1 MRLAFIGYGNM
12 SSALIGGIL
21 SSKKFNPSD
30 EIYIFHNKKN
40 SDFNLEKCIFLE
52 SGTAVNG
59 SFEIIF
65 LCVKPQDIETAINE
79 NINIAKQ
86 SFPSI

>member
-40 SDFNLEKCIFLE
+40 SDFNLEKCKFLE
-52 SGTAVNG
+52 SGTKLMILLKLYFYVLKTRHRN
-59 SFEIIF
+59 SY
-65 LCVKPQDIETAINE
+65 
-79 NINIAKQ
+79 
-86 SFPSI
+86 

>member
-30 EIYIFHNKKN
+30 EIYIFHNKKIVISISKN
-40 SDFNLEKCIFLE
+40 
-52 SGTAVNG
+52 VN
-59 SFEIIF
+59 F
-65 LCVKPQDIETAINE
+65 
-79 NINIAKQ
+79 
-86 SFPSI
+86 

>member
-40 SDFNLEKCIFLE
+40 SDFNLEKCKFLE
-52 SGTAVNG
+52 SGTA
-59 SFEIIF
+59 S
-65 LCVKPQDIETAINE
+65 
-79 NINIAKQ
+79 
-86 SFPSI
+86 

>member
-40 SDFNLEKCIFLE
+40 SDFNLEKCKFLE
-52 SGTAVNG
+52 SGTEVND

-79 NINIAKQ
+79 NINIFQ
-86 SFPSI
+86 G